1 MEVTDEQKRD
11 LARRMLEIMET
22 MEEALQYMQTQL
34 DELKLEAGKELF
46 SDFAMGAG
54 RLTELL
60 PEFFMEERREQLVQ
74 VLRELRDAISGMQDA
89 FVGGELPQM
98 QQVLAQILLP
108 AFTAWREE
116 ARGLLLP
123 WAAV

>member
-60 PEFFMEERREQLVQ
+60 PEFFMEERKEQLVQ

-89 FVGGELPQM
+89 FTGGELPQM

>member
-60 PEFFMEERREQLVQ
+60 PEFFMEERKEQLVQ

-89 FVGGELPQM
+89 FTGGELPQM

-116 ARGLLLP
+116 ARQHLLP

>member
-22 MEEALQYMQTQL
+22 MEEALQHMRAQL

-46 SDFAMGAG
+46 SDFSVAAG

-60 PEFFMEERREQLVQ
+60 PEFFVEERKEQLVQ
-74 VLRELRDAISGMQDA
+74 VLRGLRGAISGMQDSFA
-89 FVGGELPQM
+89 DGELLQM
-98 QQVLAQILLP
+98 KQVLAQVLLP

-116 ARGLLLP
+116 ARELLLP

>member
-22 MEEALQYMQTQL
+22 MEEALQYMRAQL

-46 SDFAMGAG
+46 SDFAMAAG

-60 PEFFMEERREQLVQ
+60 PEFFVEERKEQLVQ
-74 VLRELRDAISGMQDA
+74 VLRDLRDAISGMQDSFA
-89 FVGGELPQM
+89 EGELPQM
-98 QQVLAQILLP
+98 KQVLAQVLLP

-116 ARGLLLP
+116 VRELLLP

>member
-34 DELKLEAGKELF
+34 DGLKLEAAKELF
-46 SDFAMGAG
+46 SDFAVAAG

-60 PEFFMEERREQLVQ
+60 PEFFMEERKEQLLK
-74 VLRELRDAISGMQDA
+74 VLRELRGAITCMQKA
-89 FVGGELPQM
+89 FGGGELPQM
-98 QQVLAQILLP
+98 QLVLAQVMAP
-108 AFTAWREE
+108 AFTSWREE
-116 ARGLLLP
+116 ARQHLLT

>member
-60 PEFFMEERREQLVQ
+60 PEFFMEERKEQLVQ

-89 FVGGELPQM
+89 FAGGELPQM

-116 ARGLLLP
+116 ARQHLLP

>member
-46 SDFAMGAG
+46 SDFSMAAG

-98 QQVLAQILLP
+98 QQVLAQVLLP
-108 AFTAWREE
+108 AFTSWREE
-116 ARGLLLP
+116 ARQLLLP

>member
-11 LARRMLEIMET
+11 LARRMLEIMDT

-60 PEFFMEERREQLVQ
+60 PEFFMEERKEQLVQ

-89 FVGGELPQM
+89 FTGGELPQM

-116 ARGLLLP
+116 ARQHLLP

>member
-60 PEFFMEERREQLVQ
+60 PEFFMEERKEQLVQ

-89 FVGGELPQM
+89 FAGGELPQM

-116 ARGLLLP
+116 ARQHLLP
-123 WAAV
+123 WASV

>member
-60 PEFFMEERREQLVQ
+60 PEFFMEERKEQLVQ

-89 FVGGELPQM
+89 FVGGELSQM
-98 QQVLAQILLP
+98 QQVLAQVMVP
-108 AFTAWREE
+108 AFTAWRDE
-116 ARGLLLP
+116 ARQHLLT

>member
-60 PEFFMEERREQLVQ
+60 PEFFMEERKEQLVQ

-89 FVGGELPQM
+89 FAGGELPQM

-116 ARGLLLP
+116 SRQLLLP
-123 WAAV
+123 WAAM

>member
-46 SDFAMGAG
+46 SDFSMAAG

-60 PEFFMEERREQLVQ
+60 PEFFMEERKEQLVQ

-89 FVGGELPQM
+89 FAGGELPQM

-116 ARGLLLP
+116 ARQHLLP

>member
-60 PEFFMEERREQLVQ
+60 PEFFMEERKEQLVQ

-89 FVGGELPQM
+89 FTGGELPQM

-116 ARGLLLP
+116 ARQHLLP
-123 WAAV
+123 WASV

>member
-11 LARRMLEIMET
+11 LARRMLEIMDT

-46 SDFAMGAG
+46 SDFAMAAG

-60 PEFFMEERREQLVQ
+60 PEFFMEERKEQLVQ

-89 FVGGELPQM
+89 FAGGELPQM

-116 ARGLLLP
+116 ARQHLLP

>member
-60 PEFFMEERREQLVQ
+60 PEFFMEERKEQLVQ

-89 FVGGELPQM
+89 FVGGELSQM
-98 QQVLAQILLP
+98 QQVLAQVMTP
-108 AFTAWREE
+108 AFTAWRDE
-116 ARGLLLP
+116 ARQHLLT

>member
-34 DELKLEAGKELF
+34 DELKLEAAKELF
-46 SDFAMGAG
+46 DDFAAAAG

-60 PEFFMEERREQLVQ
+60 PEIFMEERKEQLVK
-74 VLRELRDAISGMQDA
+74 VLEDLRDAISGMQDA
-89 FVGGELPQM
+89 FVGGELSQM
-98 QQVLAQILLP
+98 QQVLAQVMAP
-108 AFTAWREE
+108 AFTAWRDE
-116 ARGLLLP
+116 ARQHLLT